1 MSASNPA
8 LDAIR
13 VAEGLFDASVR
24 AGAAPDVLAACYA
37 QQCGVVRQALSQVSS
52 FSAQRAGELL
62 NALAGSTFPLQH
74 RVELTSAINAL
85 VGANAFAD
93 SRTTGQV
100 NVFAQNYS
108 ATCGKSRRSS
118 GLTLGGSCSNDGD
131 DACSGHVDDDKE
143 WTLLGDP
150 CLAGSRKLQIVVGRF
165 RDLGLLYPSEQ
176 TCTHVIAFLAEAI
189 LQRQPDPVAP
199 SSAAVIAHTNDF
211 KSLMRAV
218 RKNVPSGNV
227 PRVYPENPNELER
240 THPEL
245 FQKAFPADTR
255 PVFPSPVDSLGVELL
270 RRGPPCRISHSSI
283 SAPRRARRAPSGL
296 QAALLDQA
304 ATAGGELPG
313 LTICSRPQAAARAG
327 GLLALADGLAHPAAA
342 GARHPRL
349 ARRRRL
355 QGPLQLLA
363 KRRLQGVAARAPADA
378 AANADRLA
386 RLRARA
392 KDSSAPNGAPSPKGK
407 NRTGSQTRS
416 GTKKAL
422 KRPAAAKTEASPA
435 KKARRTPPAQKG
447 AAARAAAAKTEAVK
461 KARLTPPAQKG
472 AARRAA
478 TSFPGV
484 PKRKTEATWIGDYR
498 VYSDVTKQAWR
509 ARKPGHRHDASFSWK
524 ADPRKAWSSLV
535 EFTTE

>member
-1 MSASNPA
+1 
-8 LDAIR
+8 
-13 VAEGLFDASVR
+13 
-24 AGAAPDVLAACYA
+24 
-37 QQCGVVRQALSQVSS
+37 
-52 FSAQRAGELL
+52 
-62 NALAGSTFPLQH
+62 
-74 RVELTSAINAL
+74 
-85 VGANAFAD
+85 
-93 SRTTGQV
+93 
-100 NVFAQNYS
+100 
-108 ATCGKSRRSS
+108 
-118 GLTLGGSCSNDGD
+118 
-131 DACSGHVDDDKE
+131 
-143 WTLLGDP
+143 
-150 CLAGSRKLQIVVGRF
+150 
-165 RDLGLLYPSEQ
+165 
-176 TCTHVIAFLAEAI
+176 
-189 LQRQPDPVAP
+189 
-199 SSAAVIAHTNDF
+199 
-211 KSLMRAV
+211 MRAV

-255 PVFPSPVDSLGVELL
+255 PVFPSPVDSLRVELL

-313 LTICSRPQAAARAG
+313 LTIYSRPQAAARAG

-342 GARHPRL
+342 GAPAPATASSAAAL
-349 ARRRRL
+349 GSPAPA
-355 QGPLQLLA
+355 QMVAPGQASAASEETAPAGPLAAPCEAAPAGPPAGPLA
-363 KRRLQGVAARAPADA
+363 APGVAARAPADA

-392 KDSSAPNGAPSPKGK
+392 KDSSAPNGTPSPKGK

-472 AARRAA
+472 AAGRAA

-509 ARKPGHRHDASFSWK
+509 VRKPGHRHDASFSWK